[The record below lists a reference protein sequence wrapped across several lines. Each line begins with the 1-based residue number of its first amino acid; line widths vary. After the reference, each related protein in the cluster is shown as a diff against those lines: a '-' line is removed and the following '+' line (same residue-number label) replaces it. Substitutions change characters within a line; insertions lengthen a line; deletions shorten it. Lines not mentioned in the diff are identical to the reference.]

1 MLVVEVNDLRIVE
14 NNNVDGFLIGTKKIS
29 SEVYYQFTK
38 EEVLAFI
45 EKAHIKKKLV
55 FLDAT
60 NIFHDEDFKDVKEII
75 DYLSTADYVMY
86 NDLMILN
93 IVPKEKRMYY
103 STTYITNTLDFDI
116 VAEENEYVL
125 VSPELSLEELKAF
138 KNKKSSFLIGFGT
151 WEIFHSRRNLLSNYF
166 QYREMEYSNSKY
178 HIIEEFRKEMYPI
191 VENNGTKIYLNGYYY
206 LGQELEELN
215 NNLLLKTFDLDYAL
229 VNKIIDAYKKALI
242 SQDYEE
248 LERMIKDLPLDTNKG
263 LLFEQSILTKGVK
276 ERG

>member
-45 EKAHIKKKLV
+45 EKAHNKKKLV

-60 NIFHDEDFKDVKEII
+60 NIFHDEDLKDVKEII
-75 DYLSTADYVMY
+75 DYLSSVDYVMY

-93 IVPKEKRMYY
+93 IVSKEKRMYY

-116 VAEENEYVL
+116 VAEENKYVL

-151 WEIFHSRRNLLSNYF
+151 WEIFHSRRNLLSSYF
-166 QYREMEYSNSKY
+166 QYRGMEYSNSKY

-248 LERMIKDLPLDTNKG
+248 LERMIKELPLNTNKG
-263 LLFEQSILTKGVK
+263 LLYEQSILTKGVK

>member
-60 NIFHDEDFKDVKEII
+60 NIFHDEDFKDVKKII
-75 DYLSTADYVMY
+75 DYLSAVDYVMY

-103 STTYITNTLDFDI
+103 STTYITNILDFDI
-116 VAEENEYVL
+116 VEEENEYVL
-125 VSPELSLEELKAF
+125 VSPELSLEELKVF
-138 KNKKSSFLIGFGT
+138 NNKKRSFLIGFGT

-166 QYREMEYSNSKY
+166 QYRGMEYSNSKY
-178 HIIEEFRKEMYPI
+178 HVIEEFRKEMYPI

-206 LGQELEELN
+206 LGQELEKLN

>member
-75 DYLSTADYVMY
+75 DYLSSVDYVMY

-116 VAEENEYVL
+116 VEEENKYVL

-151 WEIFHSRRNLLSNYF
+151 WEIFHSRRNLLSSYF
-166 QYREMEYSNSKY
+166 QYRGMEYSNSKY

-248 LERMIKDLPLDTNKG
+248 LERMIKDLPLDINKG
-263 LLFEQSILTKGVK
+263 LLFEQSILTKGV
-276 ERG
+276 

>member
-75 DYLSTADYVMY
+75 DYLSAVDYVMY

-103 STTYITNTLDFDI
+103 STTYITNILDFDI
-116 VAEENEYVL
+116 VEEENEYVL
-125 VSPELSLEELKAF
+125 VSPELSLEELKSAVASYVGS
-138 KNKKSSFLIGFGT
+138 NKVAYQSFSETRNNIVGLLDKIG
-151 WEIFHSRRNLLSNYF
+151 
-166 QYREMEYSNSKY
+166 K
-178 HIIEEFRKEMYPI
+178 I
-191 VENNGTKIYLNGYYY
+191 V
-206 LGQELEELN
+206 Q
-215 NNLLLKTFDLDYAL
+215 
-229 VNKIIDAYKKALI
+229 
-242 SQDYEE
+242 
-248 LERMIKDLPLDTNKG
+248 LDTSFFN
-263 LLFEQSILTKGVK
+263 STTIA
-276 ERG
+276 

>member
-166 QYREMEYSNSKY
+166 QYRGMEYSNSKY

-248 LERMIKDLPLDTNKG
+248 LERMIKDLPLDINKG

>member
-75 DYLSTADYVMY
+75 DYLSAVDYVMY

-103 STTYITNTLDFDI
+103 STTYITNILDFDI
-116 VAEENEYVL
+116 VEEENEYVL

-138 KNKKSSFLIGFGT
+138 NNKKRSFLIGFGT

-166 QYREMEYSNSKY
+166 QYRGMEYSNSKY
-178 HIIEEFRKEMYPI
+178 HVIEEFRKEMYPI

-229 VNKIIDAYKKALI
+229 VNKIVDAYKKALI